1 MTRTITFMP
10 FILDLFDG
18 AAAGGEG
25 GAAAAPAASGARSV
39 PEGAPA
45 LKSRKAGAF
54 DNVVFGKQPEGQGIV
69 SEPAEKAPDAGGQA
83 PKESKTTTA
92 EAEERKARY
101 RAFKEGEFKDLFGED
116 VNRIM
121 GRKTRENSA
130 LQAQLDAQKPAI
142 EMLQQRYGTDDMKVI
157 AAKLENDDNYWQEA
171 ADEVGMTVE
180 QVKLQKKLERD
191 NRALL
196 QVIAAQRRQTE
207 GDQRISKWLAEGEQ
221 LKARFPSFDFKAEDE
236 DPKFAKTVRYM
247 TDVGFTNPVEATF
260 YSIHGSELL
269 SNAMSSAAAA
279 TEQKITA
286 NVRAKGARPAEA
298 ANTPKGAVIYKNDV
312 TKLTKADRAEIARRS
327 YAGEKISF

>member
-1 MTRTITFMP
+1 MDYDQIIFMP

-18 AAAGGEG
+18 AATGGEG
-25 GAAAAPAASGARSV
+25 GAAAAPAASGAERSV

-54 DNVVFGKQPEGQGIV
+54 DNVVFGRP
-69 SEPAEKAPDAGGQA
+69 PAAETEAPDAGGQA

-196 QVIAAQRRQTE
+196 QVIAAQQRQTE